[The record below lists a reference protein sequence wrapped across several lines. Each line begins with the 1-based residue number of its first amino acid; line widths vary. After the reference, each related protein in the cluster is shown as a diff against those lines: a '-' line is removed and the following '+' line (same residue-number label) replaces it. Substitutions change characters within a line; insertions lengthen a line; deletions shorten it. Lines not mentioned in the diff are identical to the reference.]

1 MQFGIFSELRN
12 RRSVIDD
19 APFLCFNI
27 LQMGTPGLE
36 GGVVGA
42 GVEAGTGLG
51 DAGELT
57 EWTVVVSQCV

>member
-1 MQFGIFSELRN
+1 MTLLFS
-12 RRSVIDD
+12 
-19 APFLCFNI
+19 CFNI
-27 LQMGTPGLE
+27 LQMGAPGLE